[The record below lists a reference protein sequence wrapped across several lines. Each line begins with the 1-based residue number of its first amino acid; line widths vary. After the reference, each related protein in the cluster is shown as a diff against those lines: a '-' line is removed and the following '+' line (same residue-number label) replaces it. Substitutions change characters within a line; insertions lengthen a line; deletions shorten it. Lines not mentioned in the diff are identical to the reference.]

1 MVMKRADESR
11 PYVQVAVFR
20 DSDTSKR
27 VAVSLLWVT
36 TIQETDMDTVFT
48 FLDGSTQ
55 SVQAGFDTVA
65 DAFVASVPPKPR
77 RRQ

>member
-1 MVMKRADESR
+1 MTKSEQAPQ

-20 DSDTSKR
+20 DSDTGKR

-48 FLDGSTQ
+48 FLDGSKQ
-55 SVQAGFDTVA
+55 SVQAGFDAVA
-65 DAFVASVPPKPR
+65 DTFVTSVPPKAR
-77 RRQ
+77 RR

>member
-1 MVMKRADESR
+1 MSKNEPSPQ

-20 DSDTSKR
+20 DSDTGRR

-36 TIQETDMDTVFT
+36 TIQEPDMDTVFT
-48 FLDGSTQ
+48 FLNGSKQ

-65 DAFVASVPPKPR
+65 DAFVASVPQKA
-77 RRQ
+77 RRQR